1 MLSKIGKL
9 LLFLYFGIFILK
21 SLPKEMFLEQT
32 KASKVLA
39 YIMILFINGFM
50 IGSTICLLLLSI

>member
-1 MLSKIGKL
+1 MKKLAKL

-21 SLPKEMFLEQT
+21 SLPKELFLEQT

-50 IGSTICLLLLSI
+50 IGSTIWLLLLSI